1 MYITYVPNL
10 QRYRSLN
17 RRISPLD
24 FLDIH
29 LTPAGFRAVDLLQ
42 SVLDI
47 ETGMAFVA
55 GPSNTTES
63 NTTASPSSN
72 SAVNANSATDLN
84 RELDR
89 FSHVAG
95 RLREVG
101 RSLDILEDAIVD
113 NGWTE
118 IDHLLDALRMR
129 AGRIGS
135 DTGRGSGSVQQQQ
148 NSGGRAD
155 EAIEDEVMERL
166 ESLVRSLLNLFI
178 LFMIRT
184 D

>member
-1 MYITYVPNL
+1 M
-10 QRYRSLN
+10 
-17 RRISPLD
+17 
-24 FLDIH
+24 
-29 LTPAGFRAVDLLQ
+29 Q

-47 ETGMAFVA
+47 ETGMAFAV
-55 GPSNTTES
+55 GPSNTTDS

-72 SAVNANSATDLN
+72 SAVNANSTTDLN
-84 RELDR
+84 RERDR
-89 FSHVAG
+89 IAHVAG

-101 RSLDILEDAIVD
+101 RSLEILEDAIVD

-118 IDHLLDALRMR
+118 IDILLDALRVR

-135 DTGRGSGSVQQQQ
+135 DTGRGSGSVQLQQ
-148 NSGGRAD
+148 NSDGRAERE

-166 ESLVRSLLNLFI
+166 ESLVRSFLIFFWLFTSYD
-178 LFMIRT
+178 L